1 MHNEYL
7 TLASPFRQHS
17 AALRPHPSV
26 TLIAS
31 SLQSGTETRGILNE
45 PASGLPGQGRAIVWW
60 LQLNVAWGS
69 SLCPAKWLIFLRPQT
84 VASCSVK
91 DNISVVPAL
100 LQIIHLV
107 RRMDAAARLGGSC
120 NMNHLFLLHHA
131 VFYLF
136 KVSNDPP
143 SPTMVVALW
152 ICPL

>member
-1 MHNEYL
+1 MHDEYS

-17 AALRPHPSV
+17 AAPRPHLSV

-31 SLQSGTETRGILNE
+31 SLQSGTETRGLLNE
-45 PASGLPGQGRAIVWW
+45 PASGLPGKGQATVRW
-60 LQLNVAWGS
+60 LQQNVAWGS

-100 LQIIHLV
+100 LQIIYLV
-107 RRMDAAARLGGSC
+107 QRMDAVVRLGGWC
-120 NMNHLFLLHHA
+120 NVNHLFLLHHG

-143 SPTMVVALW
+143 SPTMVV
-152 ICPL
+152 PL